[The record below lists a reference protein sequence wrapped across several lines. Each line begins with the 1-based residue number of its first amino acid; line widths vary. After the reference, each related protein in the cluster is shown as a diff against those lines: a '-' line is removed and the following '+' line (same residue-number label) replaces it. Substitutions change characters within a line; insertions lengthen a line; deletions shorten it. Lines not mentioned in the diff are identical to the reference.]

1 MAFDYHWWSL
11 ENSELKG
18 LLYNSIGNFWLH
30 DHPYKTWGELEADLP
45 HMAYAQHVYSRFDML
60 EQLFV
65 DLRVVVQMLGVTE
78 LPIKST
84 VMPINRYDWLKS
96 VLDLKLIRFSTIR
109 DASFFLVNEVLE
121 LHIDDLKLNL
131 KSIRKVI
138 SSGNPNLI
146 IALEKINIAGSNIRD
161 ERNLRAHKG
170 FSDLTTE
177 DDQMFKNISWA
188 EAYGSRAINYDIE
201 NVYNQAAQQIYD
213 RLIRETENLVD
224 KVIELVDLLVEDFE
238 TRFAQKRQLR
248 AMAKMS

>member
-1 MAFDYHWWSL
+1 MAFEYHWWSL
-11 ENSELKG
+11 ENSEFKG

-121 LHIDDLKLNL
+121 LYIDDLKLNL
-131 KSIRKVI
+131 KSIRKAI
-138 SSGNPNLI
+138 SSGNPNLV
-146 IALEKINIAGSNIRD
+146 IALVRRQGSFA
-161 ERNLRAHKG
+161 NLLLGHRLRH
-170 FSDLTTE
+170 D
-177 DDQMFKNISWA
+177 
-188 EAYGSRAINYDIE
+188 GSLNFHNFTDT
-201 NVYNQAAQQIYD
+201 V
-213 RLIRETENLVD
+213 LFCT
-224 KVIELVDLLVEDFE
+224 
-238 TRFAQKRQLR
+238 
-248 AMAKMS
+248 